1 MPPCLDT
8 LILIRSDLWKSFII
22 VLPPWNF
29 FFWVFNPG
37 WRRYNISIIN
47 FFFSLLYQ
55 WCCHLCSS
63 FQIISKKPAWDS
75 RSADCLPPQ
84 PEGAVEASQTHNKL
98 CVCDVKPPSSRV
110 FVHAKKRKKLVT
122 NVIYGMQLASENNKK
137 SVQQRCG
144 SIGNQ
149 YSTRMM
155 IPTCNRPYRFWT
167 SSRLL
172 FCSVWVVFLSGRYED
187 AWREPYVWAP
197 GQPVDVIVKVSGK
210 KKIQGLIFIFYIF
223 VFVCFF
229 PQSSQFLM
237 RDQVNIVKALKS
249 NSALCVTSRPPSLI
263 LHERL
268 QRREWLE

>member
-1 MPPCLDT
+1 MICERALSSSCLPGT
-8 LILIRSDLWKSFII
+8 
-22 VLPPWNF
+22 F
-29 FFWVFNPG
+29 FFEFSTQVEGATIFQ
-37 WRRYNISIIN
+37 SST
-47 FFFSLLYQ
+47 FFSL
-55 WCCHLCSS
+55 CSITDVAICAAPFKS
-63 FQIISKKPAWDS
+63 YPKSQHGIQDQQIA
-75 RSADCLPPQ
+75 CLHSLK
-84 PEGAVEASQTHNKL
+84 ENNKL

-210 KKIQGLIFIFYIF
+210 KKIQGLIFIFLFLF
-223 VFVCFF
+223 VF
-229 PQSSQFLM
+229 
-237 RDQVNIVKALKS
+237 
-249 NSALCVTSRPPSLI
+249 SLSPANFWWGI
-263 LHERL
+263 K
-268 QRREWLE
+268 